1 MFRLTLILI
10 TSLLLLCQAV
20 PAAADP
26 ADIEAAA
33 RGVVR
38 VVVIERDGGKVT
50 PVSHGTGF
58 AVAPEMVVTNAH
70 VVAEALD
77 DPSLVLGIVPS
88 DGGDAVFAKL
98 VTVSKRNDLAL
109 LTTTAPMHLPPLT
122 IAGNPPTDA
131 GAVTA
136 VGYPQNV
143 DRAQGLALEDIFR
156 PQPPVTST
164 GFLSG
169 RRPSREFDTLLH
181 TAPIAR
187 GSSGGPL
194 LDACGRVLGVNS
206 FGAQSGGA
214 DAEFFFAVSTRELLP
229 FLRAN
234 SVTPRVNGMPCRSL
248 AEVDQAERARVQQ
261 QRAAAEAQAAIE
273 ERALATRRDEA
284 REEITFAVLAR
295 REDLMALAFVLL
307 LVAAGA
313 GAIAWRAHEA
323 YLDEELDEDL
333 NDDGAVPDRR
343 FNRATLIAG
352 GIALLA
358 LAGAAGAWAARPGFT
373 AIGARLE
380 TRLREQMASS
390 EQGPIAV
397 KPANGAL
404 TCTLAAD
411 RSRIIGEAEAQI
423 TLDWSAGGCV
433 NGRTQYGPSG
443 GAWSRVLVPANEA
456 SVSVNRYDPAT
467 GEYVVERYLL
477 DNAAMQA
484 ARAARAKYEAPSCT
498 ASSEEA
504 QALGRNQQGLV
515 ALLPSQP
522 NERLVYDCA
531 AQ

>member
-1 MFRLTLILI
+1 MPRLAFALLA
-10 TSLLLLCQAV
+10 SLMLLGQSA

-26 ADIEAAA
+26 ADVEAAA

-38 VVVIERDGGKVT
+38 VVVIERDGGQVT

-77 DPSLVLGIVPS
+77 DPSLSLGIVPS
-88 DGGDAVFAKL
+88 DGGDAVFARL

-109 LTTTAPMHLPPLT
+109 IATTAPMHLPPLT

-143 DRAQGLALEDIFR
+143 DRAQGLGLEDIFR

-194 LDACGRVLGVNS
+194 LDDCGRVLGVNS

-214 DAEFFFAVSTRELLP
+214 DAEFFFAISTRELLP

-248 AEVDQAERARVQQ
+248 AEVDEAERAREQQ
-261 QRAAAEAQAAIE
+261 RRAAAEAQAATN
-273 ERALATRRDEA
+273 ERALATRREGA

-295 REDLMALAFVLL
+295 REDLMGLSLLLL

-313 GAIAWRAHEA
+313 GAIAWRTHEA
-323 YLDEELDEDL
+323 HLDAEEEADLDMPESRY
-333 NDDGAVPDRR
+333 AP
-343 FNRATLIAG
+343 ATLVWG
-352 GIALLA
+352 GIALAA
-358 LAGAAGAWAARPGFT
+358 LVGAAGAWFARPGFS
-373 AIGARLE
+373 AIGTQLE
-380 TRLREQMASS
+380 NELREQMASS
-390 EQGPIAV
+390 EQGKIAAQ
-397 KPANGAL
+397 PSSGAL
-404 TCTLAAD
+404 TCTLASD
-411 RSRIIGEAEAQI
+411 RSRITGEADAQI
-423 TLDWSAGGCV
+423 TLDWSPSGCV

-443 GAWSRVLVPANEA
+443 GIWSRVLVPADEA
-456 SVSVNRYDPAT
+456 AVSVNRYDPAT
-467 GEYVVERYLL
+467 GEYIVERYLL

-484 ARAARAKYEAPSCT
+484 AREARAQYEAPSCS
-498 ASSEEA
+498 ASPAEA
-504 QALGRNQQGLV
+504 QALGRSQEGLV
-515 ALLPSQP
+515 ALLPSRP

-531 AQ
+531 AH